1 MADVTV
7 YLEAAGADFDVLEHD
22 RTERAAEEATALGV
36 APAEVAKTL
45 VLDAPSGHVRAVVPA
60 SQRIDLHKV
69 AAALGVAGKKVQ
81 LASEEELARDYPE
94 FELGAVPPFGGRDD
108 PVIVDERVASRD
120 SVVLEAGSGEEALEV
135 VARHEVDLVIMDQ
148 SMPGMSGTTC
158 IGVLRERRPGLEVVA
173 FTSTPDGEAAF
184 LRAGAAAH
192 FTKPEVDPLIAF
204 VRERADGRDGARDG
218 RDGHRSTAD
227 GYRSGE

>member
-1 MADVTV
+1 MRVLVVDDAAELRRLLRLI
-7 YLEAAGADFDVLEHD
+7 LEAEAG
-22 RTERAAEEATALGV
+22 TE
-36 APAEVAKTL
+36 
-45 VLDAPSGHVRAVVPA
+45 
-60 SQRIDLHKV
+60 
-69 AAALGVAGKKVQ
+69 
-81 LASEEELARDYPE
+81 
-94 FELGAVPPFGGRDD
+94 
-108 PVIVDERVASRD
+108 
-120 SVVLEAGSGEEALEV
+120 VLEAGSGEEALEV
-135 VARHEVDLVIMDQ
+135 VERHEVDLVVMDQ

-218 RDGHRSTAD
+218 RDGARDGRDGARDGRRSPAD

>member
-22 RTERAAEEATALGV
+22 RTERAAEEATALVV

-94 FELGAVPPFGGRDD
+94 FELGAVPPFGGRER

-120 SVVLEAGSGEEALEV
+120 SVVLEAGSHKRSVRLKA
-135 VARHEVDLVIMDQ
+135 ADLVRLTSADVVDI
-148 SMPGMSGTTC
+148 T
-158 IGVLRERRPGLEVVA
+158 REEP
-173 FTSTPDGEAAF
+173 T
-184 LRAGAAAH
+184 AG
-192 FTKPEVDPLIAF
+192 
-204 VRERADGRDGARDG
+204 
-218 RDGHRSTAD
+218 
-227 GYRSGE
+227 